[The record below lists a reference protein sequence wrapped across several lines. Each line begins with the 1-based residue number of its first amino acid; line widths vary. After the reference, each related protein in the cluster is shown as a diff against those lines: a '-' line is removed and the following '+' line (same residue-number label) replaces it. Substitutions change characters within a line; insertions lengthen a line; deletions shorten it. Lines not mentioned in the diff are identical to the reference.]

1 MKIISP
7 ILLLLIFACN
17 SPREKENLAP
27 TFIENEAPEQV
38 IKNELDVQKIAALL
52 KDTGGLTK
60 SAQEFYKLSQYRP
73 VWLNSEA
80 GINKQGQELLSLLK
94 NARYFGLEP
103 RYYNYAR
110 LDSLENALN
119 AAHSFEEKMTQAAG
133 MESLLTE
140 KYFLLGKHL
149 NVGLIKKTDT
159 FSSLPRK
166 SFAVNLPEYL
176 KKAADAD
183 SVIPYLLALQP
194 KHFPYRK
201 LQKALENYV
210 RNTNLVRDKVAVPS
224 KKTDS
229 LGAISAARRALFI
242 HKYLN
247 DTTSEGQ
254 YLEALKKF
262 QKDHGLH
269 PDGVVGFNTATALSR
284 SPYEQYQSAAISLER
299 LRWNPVWKKDYIY
312 VNIPSGHLW
321 FVVDGAVKSEHRV
334 VVGSKGNNT
343 PEVYSKLDHLVAHP
357 FWYVPRS
364 ISVNEILVKA
374 KKNPEYL
381 ARNNYEVIVDSKIVA
396 PESIRW
402 DTINDTNFKMR
413 IRQKGGSG
421 NSLGLVKFIFNNP
434 YAVYLH
440 DTPSK
445 YHFEREVRTYS
456 HGCIRVKD
464 ALDLADKILESD
476 ENIFT
481 LDTINHY
488 VEIRKQKTMPV
499 NKHIAIYIQYVV
511 CEGEDDGRIIFYQ
524 DVYKQDTALK
534 NHLFGKDFKPD

>member
-1 MKIISP
+1 MKIIPP

-17 SPREKENLAP
+17 SPGEKENLP
-27 TFIENEAPEQV
+27 PSFIENEAPVQV
-38 IKNELDVQKIAALL
+38 VKNELDVQKIAALL
-52 KDTGGLTK
+52 KDAGGLTK
-60 SAQEFYKLSQYRP
+60 SAQEFYRINQYRP

-80 GINKQGQELLSLLK
+80 GINKQGQELLSMLK

-103 RYYNYAR
+103 RYYNYTR

-119 AAHSFEEKMTQAAG
+119 AAHSLEEKMTKAAR

-176 KKAADAD
+176 KKARDSD

-210 RNTNLVRDKVAVPS
+210 RNTNLVRDKVAVPN

-229 LGAISAARRALFI
+229 LGAISASRKALFI
-242 HKYLN
+242 HQYLK
-247 DTTSEGQ
+247 DTTSEGR
-254 YLEALKKF
+254 YLESLKKF

-269 PDGVVGFNTATALSR
+269 PDGVVGFNTAAALSR

-343 PEVYSKLDHLVAHP
+343 PEVYSKLDHLVAYP
-357 FWYVPRS
+357 FWHVPRS

-374 KKNPEYL
+374 KKNPGYL

-434 YAVYLH
+434 YSIYLH

-481 LDTINHY
+481 MDSINHY
-488 VEIRKQKTMPV
+488 VEIRKQKTMPI
-499 NKHIAIYIQYVV
+499 NNDIAIYIQYVV

-524 DVYKQDTALK
+524 DVYRQDTALK
-534 NHLFGKDFKPD
+534 NHIFGKDFKPD